1 MPQKIVSIVC
11 TTILSMFSLA
21 LGYISRGEYG
31 DLLTFVLFLVGIAL
45 AILVAVGIFSRG
57 K

>member
-1 MPQKIVSIVC
+1 MQQRIVSIVC
-11 TTILSMFSLA
+11 TTILAIFSLT
-21 LGYISRGEYG
+21 LGYISRKDYG
-31 DLLTFVLFLVGIAL
+31 DLLTFILFLVGIAL

>member
-1 MPQKIVSIVC
+1 MSQKIVSIVC

-21 LGYISRGEYG
+21 LGYISRSEYG
-31 DLLTFVLFLVGIAL
+31 DLLTFILFLVGIVL